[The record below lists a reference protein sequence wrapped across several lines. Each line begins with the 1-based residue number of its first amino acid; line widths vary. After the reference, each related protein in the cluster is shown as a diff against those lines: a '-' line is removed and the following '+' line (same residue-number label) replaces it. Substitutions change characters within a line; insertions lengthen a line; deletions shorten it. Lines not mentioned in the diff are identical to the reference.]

1 MFYCYRRPRCCGVV
15 AAHCSVCGKK
25 ELRKQDPA
33 RPSWESEGIR
43 TKCLECPSNVKIKQG
58 LLATAARVVTLLV
71 QTKVWVKP
79 SPRLKPDTIGGAAES
94 QKAKGISCNR
104 LLSCFT
110 SCGET
115 KCSGL
120 SATFHGPFHGE
131 GTHLG
136 SIEGLPGLFTGSA
149 NMSWVRKKQ
158 NCAIIFNF
166 FAHKGSSYNHP
177 YNVPSFKTGTEMVL
191 PKTQPF

>member
-1 MFYCYRRPRCCGVV
+1 MNAGKNPVFYCYRSPCCCGVV
-15 AAHCSVCGKK
+15 VAHCSVRGKK

-58 LLATAARVVTLLV
+58 LLATAARVATLLV

-79 SPRLKPDTIGGAAES
+79 SLRLKPDTIGGRAES

-110 SCGET
+110 SYGEI
-115 KCSGL
+115 KCSDL
-120 SATFHGPFHGE
+120 SPTFHGPIHGE
-131 GTHLG
+131 GSDLG
-136 SIEGLPGLFTGSA
+136 SIEGLLRLFTGNA
-149 NMSWVRKKQ
+149 DMSWVRKKQ
-158 NCAIIFNF
+158 NCPVIFNF
-166 FAHKGSSYNHP
+166 FVHKDCSYNHP
-177 YNVPSFKTGTEMVL
+177 YNMPSFKA
-191 PKTQPF
+191 